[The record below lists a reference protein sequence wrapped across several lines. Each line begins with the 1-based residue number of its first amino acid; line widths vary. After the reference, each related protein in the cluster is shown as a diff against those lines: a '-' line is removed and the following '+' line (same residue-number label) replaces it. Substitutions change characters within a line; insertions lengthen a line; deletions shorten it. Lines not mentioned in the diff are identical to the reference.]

1 MDEDIIVG
9 MVILFLFLFVF
20 TLPLSITACVAAAN
34 TRKWSQEKARRSQS
48 GFQGT
53 EEANPLVDSSDSEPD
68 DEFLDSEDEAYTRD
82 KRDQKRRE
90 REETE
95 ADWRLTT
102 RCKFFKEWKKCWKG
116 GEGTKEQLAK
126 DRELK
131 EQDERRKI
139 AREAVREYLRVER
152 KKARKAQ
159 RIVGEQRLGVKKE

>member
-1 MDEDIIVG
+1 MDEDTVFG
-9 MVILFLFLFVF
+9 LLILFLFLFIF
-20 TLPLSITACVAAAN
+20 TLPLSITACIAATA
-34 TRKWSQEKARRSQS
+34 TRKWSQEKARRSKS

-68 DEFLDSEDEAYTRD
+68 VEFLDSEDEAYVRD

-95 ADWRLTT
+95 ADWRLTA
-102 RCKFFKEWKKCWKG
+102 RSKFFKEWKKCWRG

-159 RIVGEQRLGVKKE
+159 KIIEEQRLGVKKE